1 MSEMNIEDLD
11 FRHLQLLDSLIRH
24 RSVTAAANELDL
36 AQPTASHSLNR
47 LRRVFDD
54 PLLVRARSGMEP
66 TPRALAMAPTIERLL
81 ELKRELA
88 DTGHDFAPGRLERE
102 FVIAGSDVGQLI
114 VLTSLYDVACNEA
127 PGVRFRA
134 LTLGGE
140 EMAAALQT
148 GHVDLAFGA
157 YPQLLSGI
165 NEQTLYDERYYCFA
179 PPDHAFSRQ
188 PDIAT
193 FMASDHVL
201 VSTRGLAHAHREVE
215 RELTGRLPAER
226 IRMITGSFMV
236 ALVAAAR
243 SGLILTAPAQVIGH
257 EATLFGLVRSEPP
270 FAVAGFEV
278 RQYWHARCHVEP
290 AHRWLRT
297 TLRRGIMGR
306 IDRAN

>member
-1 MSEMNIEDLD
+1 MRIMNIEDLD

-24 RSVTAAANELDL
+24 RSVTSAANELDL

-47 LRRVFDD
+47 LRRIFDD
-54 PLLVRARSGMEP
+54 PLLVRARGGMEP

-88 DTGHDFAPGRLERE
+88 DTGHDFAPARLERE
-102 FVIAGSDVGQLI
+102 FVIAGSDIGQLI
-114 VLTSLYDVACNEA
+114 VLTSLYDFANTEA

-140 EMAAALQT
+140 EMTVALQT

-157 YPQLLSGI
+157 YPKLLSGI
-165 NEQTLYDERYYCFA
+165 NEQTLYTERYFCFA
-179 PPDHAFSRQ
+179 PPDHPFSQQ
-188 PDIAT
+188 PDMTT
-193 FMASDHVL
+193 FLGSDHVL

-215 RELTGRLPAER
+215 LEITGRLPAER
-226 IRMITGSFMV
+226 VRMITGSFMV

-257 EATLFGLVRSEPP
+257 EARMFGLVRSEPP
-270 FAVAGFEV
+270 FTLDGFEV

-290 AHRWLRT
+290 AHRWLRK
-297 TLRRGIMGR
+297 TLRRGILCR
-306 IDRAN
+306 INRNV